1 MNIGA
6 YGAEIHFSM
15 SHRSTTPAQHLPQ
28 LVSELLFQISLEL
41 GYSGV
46 QNVGAI
52 PAGGRTVVPVSGGRF
67 EGPRLRGQVLPGA
80 DWVLWR
86 PDGAMLVDVR
96 LALLTDDGAT
106 IAMLYTGLAY
116 GRTEGAMTQFR
127 NREAVLDADIYI
139 RTTPRFE
146 TSDPR
151 YDWLNRV
158 IAVGHGYRDAEESS
172 YRVFESL

>member
-1 MNIGA
+1 
-6 YGAEIHFSM
+6 M
-15 SHRSTTPAQHLPQ
+15 SQPSVGPSETSPQ
-28 LVSELLFQISLEL
+28 LGSKFLFKVSLEL
-41 GYSGV
+41 DYSGV
-46 QNVGAI
+46 QSIGAI

-67 EGPRLRGQVLPGA
+67 EGPRLHGQVLPGA

-86 PDGAMLVDVR
+86 PDEAMLIDVR
-96 LALLTDDGAT
+96 LALRTDDGAT
-106 IAMLYTGLAY
+106 IAMVYTGLAY

-127 NREAVLDADIYI
+127 NREAVLDTDIYI

-158 IAVGHGYRDAEESS
+158 VAVGHGYRGAEESG
-172 YRVFESL
+172 YRVYEIL

>member
-1 MNIGA
+1 
-6 YGAEIHFSM
+6 M
-15 SHRSTTPAQHLPQ
+15 SQPSASPSETPPQ
-28 LVSELLFQISLEL
+28 LGSELLFRVSLEL
-41 GYSGV
+41 DYSGV
-46 QNVGAI
+46 QSVGAI

-86 PDGAMLVDVR
+86 PDGAMLIDVR

-106 IAMLYTGLAY
+106 IAMVYTGLAY
-116 GRTEGAMTQFR
+116 SKAEGAMTRFR

-158 IAVGHGYRDAEESS
+158 VAVGHGFRDAEESG
-172 YRVFESL
+172 YRVFEIL

>member
-1 MNIGA
+1 
-6 YGAEIHFSM
+6 M
-15 SHRSTTPAQHLPQ
+15 SQPPATHPQHPQHLG
-28 LVSELLFQISLEL
+28 SEFLFQISLEL
-41 GYSGV
+41 DYGGV
-46 QNVGAI
+46 QSIGSI

-86 PDGAMLVDVR
+86 PDGAMLIDVR

-106 IAMLYTGLAY
+106 IAMIYTGLAY
-116 GRTEGAMTQFR
+116 GRTEKAMTQFR
-127 NREAVLDADIYI
+127 DRQAVLDTDIYI

-158 IAVGHGYRDAEESS
+158 VAVGHGYRDAEESG
-172 YRVFESL
+172 YRVFEIL